1 MQRPHV
7 MAERGPSIAMSEDGF
22 GGSRPTPAASQRGLR
37 WWASGPA
44 TLGAELRRRVLRAVR
59 ADPDVMLYA
68 ARVSVW
74 VRWLGWLVAVFE
86 LAYRPGLWYATD
98 KEYLFLSMPLLAFN
112 GFVHYRLRTDRTVTW
127 RWLFFLSGM
136 DIALITAIVIIG
148 GDFHLFSYVA
158 YYPALALFA
167 VVFPSL
173 WLGLAWATMAGAV
186 YAVVSLMVGPGLDFD
201 AGQEKALLAR
211 VMAMYAVVASVSLI
225 ARFERI
231 GRQESAER
239 ERELHRE
246 RIELSQAIHDTAAQT
261 AYMIGLG
268 IRKAMKLADG
278 SNEELTATLAATAS
292 LSKAAIWELRH
303 PIDEG
308 HLFEGRELGRVL
320 WSHTETF
327 ERVSSVPA
335 EMVQSGTEPPLAVE
349 TRARL
354 FSIAHN
360 ALTNAFLHAGAGR
373 VEVRLDFG
381 SDCIRLSV
389 SDDGAGLPDDY
400 AERGR
405 GFRGMRADAE
415 RLGGRLIVETGG
427 GKGGTTLTCETPY
440 R

>member
-1 MQRPHV
+1 MP
-7 MAERGPSIAMSEDGF
+7 GDGF
-22 GGSRPTPAASQRGLR
+22 DGPGRIPVASQRGLR
-37 WWASGPA
+37 WGASNPA
-44 TLGAELRRRVLRAVR
+44 RLRAELRRRVLRAVR

-74 VRWLGWLVAVFE
+74 ARWLVWLVGVFE
-86 LAYRPGLWYATD
+86 LAYRPALWYATD
-98 KEYLFLSMPLLAFN
+98 KEYLFLGVPLLAFN
-112 GFVHYRLRTDRTVTW
+112 GFVHYRLRRDRAVTW

-136 DIALITAIVIIG
+136 DIALITAAVIIG
-148 GDFHLFSYVA
+148 GDFHLFSYVT

-167 VVFPSL
+167 VVFASL
-173 WLGLAWATMAGAV
+173 WLSLAWATIAGAI
-186 YAVVSLMVGPGLDFD
+186 YAVVSLTVGPGLDFD
-201 AGQEKALLAR
+201 AGQEKALLFR
-211 VMAMYAVVASVSLI
+211 VVAMYAVVASVSLI
-225 ARFERI
+225 ARFERVR
-231 GRQESAER
+231 RQESAER
-239 ERELHRE
+239 ERELLRE
-246 RIELSQAIHDTAAQT
+246 RIELSQAIHDTTAQT

-268 IRKAMKLADG
+268 IRKAMRLAGG
-278 SNEELTATLAATAS
+278 SNEELAATLAATAS
-292 LSKAAIWELRH
+292 LSKAAIWELRR

-327 ERVSSVPA
+327 ERVASVPA
-335 EMVQSGTEPPLAVE
+335 EMLQSGTEPPLAVE

-360 ALTNAFLHAGAGR
+360 ALTNAFLHARAGR

-381 SDCIRLSV
+381 ADSIRLSV
-389 SDDGAGLPDDY
+389 SDDGVGLPDDY

-415 RLGGRLIVETGG
+415 RLGGRLIVDTGG
-427 GKGGTTLTCETPY
+427 LDGGTTVTCETPY